1 MCIIM
6 GSWRRWWFLSL
17 SLLSSVLLVH
27 SYGRVFRPPAHASTV
42 FLRSSEPNVFFLE
55 EMLQGNLERECYE
68 ESCNYEEAREYFEDT
83 PKTDTFWNVYV
94 DGDQCKPNPCLHGG
108 SCKDWRWSCIN
119 LSAPPKGPFS
129 CDHFC
134 SPKFEA
140 YQCSCT
146 TGYKIHSDKRSCIPA
161 VKHPCGRL
169 QPTNQINIAYHVC
182 PHNRCPWQ
190 VVFVD
195 EAGAELCSGVILG
208 PHAVLTSASCLY
220 MGKKLHSMQ
229 TGASNNM

>member
-1 MCIIM
+1 MWIAM
-6 GSWRRWWFLSL
+6 GSWRQWWFLSL
-17 SLLSSVLLVH
+17 SLLSSVLLVC

-42 FLRSSEPNVFFLE
+42 FLRSKRANAFFLE

-68 ESCNYEEAREYFEDT
+68 ETCNYEEAREYFEDT

-108 SCKDWRWSCIN
+108 SCKDSIGGFTCSCTELYHGKNCEID
-119 LSAPPKGPFS
+119 SAQCPTKGPFS

-134 SPKFEA
+134 SPNFEA

-161 VKHPCGRL
+161 G
-169 QPTNQINIAYHVC
+169 
-182 PHNRCPWQ
+182 
-190 VVFVD
+190 
-195 EAGAELCSGVILG
+195 
-208 PHAVLTSASCLY
+208 
-220 MGKKLHSMQ
+220 
-229 TGASNNM
+229 